1 MPVEYACSQD
11 TFNGAASKSNIGGH
25 PSKRSAEGKQQMIN
39 TLMVAVD
46 GSSHSLKAVEVAAQ
60 IAAACHA
67 KVHILTVIKT
77 HQTPKV
83 SEELRAYAK
92 LEHIEGADFEATR
105 LLSNQLLSQAA
116 ATAREMGVK
125 DIEVELATGPVAR
138 TIVEN
143 AEKNKV
149 DLIVIGSRGLGNI
162 EATLR
167 GGVSHR
173 VELLA
178 KCSVLTVK

>member
-1 MPVEYACSQD
+1 
-11 TFNGAASKSNIGGH
+11 
-25 PSKRSAEGKQQMIN
+25 MIKK
-39 TLMVAVD
+39 LLVAVD
-46 GSSHSLKAVEVAAQ
+46 GSKHSMNAVEFAAD
-60 IAAACHA
+60 IAAGCGASII
-67 KVHILTVIKT
+67 ILTVIKV

-92 LEHIEGADFEATR
+92 LENIAGADLEAMKLISNDLLADAETR
-105 LLSNQLLSQAA
+105 
-116 ATAREMGVK
+116 ARDRGVNS
-125 DIEVELATGPVAR
+125 IEKKVETGPVAR
-138 TIVEN
+138 TIVAMAKQSE
-143 AEKNKV
+143 A